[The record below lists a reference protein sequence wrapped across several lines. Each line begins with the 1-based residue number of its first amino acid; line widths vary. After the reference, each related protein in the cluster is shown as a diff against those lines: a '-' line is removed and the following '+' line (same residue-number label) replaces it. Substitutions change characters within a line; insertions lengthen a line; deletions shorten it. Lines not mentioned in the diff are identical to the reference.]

1 MEMLTDLKIPAEV
14 DRKTLFDAVYLGPV
28 MPWIDPA
35 KESEGWKTQIRGGA
49 ATETE
54 WIRARG
60 RNPDEV
66 KRQRAE
72 EIKFNKANGIIT
84 DTDPANDSGVKRMN
98 QAPMLMTKQLTN
110 PKKQQWQD
118 KNQTIKAGFLSLPH
132 RM

>member
-1 MEMLTDLKIPAEV
+1 MVSPCVSGVASNGDADRPEDPVEV

-72 EIKFNKANGIIT
+72 EIKFNKENGIIT
-84 DTDPANDSGVKRMN
+84 DTDPANDSE
-98 QAPMLMTKQLTN
+98 
-110 PKKQQWQD
+110 
-118 KNQTIKAGFLSLPH
+118 
-132 RM
+132 

>member
-72 EIKFNKANGIIT
+72 EIKFNKENGIIT
-84 DTDPANDSGVKRMN
+84 DTDPANDSGVNANESGQKTTDQNVN
-98 QAPMLMTKQLTN
+98 QPESSNSRTRTR
-110 PKKQQWQD
+110 
-118 KNQTIKAGFLSLPH
+118 G
-132 RM
+132 